1 MIHDCNAAWTGTA
14 EDDGRGM
21 GGEVRRQMTPESG
34 MTADRG
40 TAEEDARHKM
50 TPDTADRGTPQD
62 DARHAP
68 PPPSPQLGKGGEG
81 AVSDGEGVNDVASRE
96 GAGRDSNVRAS
107 DIKLVVPQVWYK
119 HVIFVALF
127 LVRFF

>member
-1 MIHDCNAAWTGTA
+1 
-14 EDDGRGM
+14 M

-34 MTADRG
+34 MTAYRG
-40 TAEEDARHKM
+40 TAEEDARHKITPDTADKM
-50 TPDTADRGTPQD
+50 TPDTPDRGTPQD

-107 DIKLVVPQVWYK
+107 DIKPVVPQVCYK